1 MRPWLLY
8 SLLTLA
14 LWGLWGFFSKLA
26 TGYIGPQSVL
36 VYELIG
42 SAIVTVGVLVMIG
55 FKPET
60 QPMGI
65 LFAVLTGMCLT
76 LGTLFFFFALSRGT
90 ASIVTVMTALYP
102 LVTILLLFLLYRDPL
117 TVRQIMGMVLGFMA
131 MILFAL

>member
-1 MRPWLLY
+1 MRPWLLF
-8 SLLTLA
+8 SLLTL
-14 LWGLWGFFSKLA
+14 LCWGFWGFFSKAA
-26 TGYIGPQSVL
+26 TTHISPQSVL

-42 SAIVTVGVLVMIG
+42 SAIVGFGVLVMIG

-76 LGTLFFFFALSRGT
+76 LGMLFFLLALSRGT
-90 ASIVTVMTALYP
+90 ASMVTVMTALYP
-102 LVTILLLFLLYRDPL
+102 LVTVLLLFLLYRDPL
-117 TVRQIMGMVLGFMA
+117 TARQLAGMVLGCIA